1 MIRLLI
7 VDDEKIIRD
16 GIIAMLPFDT
26 FGLRLTNSCAN
37 AFDALQSMADD
48 MPDILL
54 TDIKMPQMDGL
65 ELIERALML
74 NPLMRCMVLSGYDEF
89 AFAQKAMKMGVK
101 EYLLKPC
108 TREALAQALE
118 RLCNEINE
126 ERKRNSNAMDDRS
139 ARIIDLACR
148 LASLAT
154 ENKQRTDVTV
164 DQVHSIVSCSGEE
177 ELLRE
182 AYTYILVH
190 QEFFSAESLASI
202 QQAYENVHDLELI
215 IAKSLTR
222 MSGATDK
229 RPSFVKEM
237 CSYIQSH
244 YQDEELSLQYLADHI
259 IHMRVDY
266 IGRIFTQRM
275 GMKVSEYLLQVR
287 MEKAKELI
295 SHAGKEPFVY
305 EIAEKVGLGHNPQYF
320 STLFRKYTGTSP
332 RAYWREH
339 MKC

>member
-16 GIIAMLPFDT
+16 GIIAMLPFDALD
-26 FGLRLTNSCAN
+26 LRLTNACAN

-48 MPDILL
+48 MPDILI

-65 ELIERALML
+65 ELIERALKL
-74 NPLMRCMVLSGYDEF
+74 NPRIRCMVLSGYDEF
-89 AFAQKAMKMGVK
+89 AFAQRAMKMGVK
-101 EYLLKPC
+101 EYLLKPH
-108 TREALAQALE
+108 TRAALYQALD
-118 RLCNEINE
+118 RMCNEIND
-126 ERKRNSNAMDDRS
+126 ERKRNSNVMGDRS
-139 ARIIDLACR
+139 RRVVDLACR
-148 LASLAT
+148 LASLAA

-164 DQVHSIVSCSGEE
+164 DQVHSAVSSTGDEA
-177 ELLRE
+177 LLRE

-190 QEFFSAESLASI
+190 QDNFSAESLASI

-222 MSGATDK
+222 LSGTADK

-259 IHMRVDY
+259 IHMRADY
-266 IGRIFTQRM
+266 IGRIFTQNM

-295 SHAGKEPFVY
+295 ARAEDEPFVY
-305 EIAEKVGLGHNPQYF
+305 EIAERVGLGHNPQYF
-320 STLFRKYTGTSP
+320 STLFRKYTGTTP
-332 RAYWREH
+332 KAFWRGN
-339 MKC
+339 

>member
-126 ERKRNSNAMDDRS
+126 ERKQKINAMSDRS
-139 ARIIDLACR
+139 ARIVDLACR

-154 ENKQRTDVTV
+154 ENKQRTDITV
-164 DQVHSIVSCSGEE
+164 DQVHSIVSSTGEE

-182 AYTYILVH
+182 AYTYIFVH
-190 QEFFSAESLASI
+190 QEIFSAESLASI

-215 IAKSLTR
+215 IARSLTR

-244 YQDEELSLQYLADHI
+244 YQDEELSLQHLADHI